1 MPKGIVGKLG
11 VKVAPDLSGFAKEL
25 RQKLR
30 KIRHELDLEIPVGL
44 ELDEREIIDLERR
57 LRRAKPTMSVKLRL
71 DEQSV
76 VRLQKRI
83 EGLKAT
89 VNAKLKVDNKS
100 VAETKRRV
108 NDSVKDARVAPRVDD
123 LAVRQYRAALQRA
136 GASTK
141 VSPELDQ
148 LSMRRVKEQIRR
160 QDAST
165 KIVPRL
171 DEPGL
176 TRIRRQLKD
185 MTAVTQAID
194 PVVDKASLDKIHKA
208 LQKRFEE
215 RVGVKTDVD
224 KSSYEQTRR
233 KIRKLADDK
242 KVTVNADADT
252 GKASAKLA
260 WLTRP
265 RKVNIQAVV
274 DHAAFA
280 KVEEYIGRL
289 SGGRALTDW
298 GRSLKDVIKNLDK
311 TALTMG
317 TTAAA
322 AAAMGAAMV
331 GAAGNVLALAKGLA
345 SIAPAGLAL
354 PGIFLGMA
362 TSAGVL
368 FTALSTAK
376 DHIQDVV
383 EDFGHLQETIG
394 NRFWDRA
401 AGSVRALA
409 SEALPMLHRELGDLA
424 EVQGGWI
431 AGMAEVTRQHLP
443 KLERSLQNTTE
454 GARRATGGF
463 AGFTQGILTI
473 GEVGS
478 RYLPQLGDWFTHLG
492 EKFAAWAEKA
502 AGDGSI
508 DKAILRGAYA
518 AKRSWGIMKD
528 LASIIG
534 SIFKAAEAGGYTLAR
549 VEKNID
555 AIDKALK
562 GVTGQNIL
570 KSIFGAAADS
580 MDNFMAKAK
589 DTGPQILGIATN
601 LKVALPEAATAAGIA
616 FQGLT
621 AVLGNAAL
629 GHGAKLFF
637 QGLQSGLQSLT
648 DRAPQV
654 SHVLA
659 AILTLGGRVAET
671 VGKVLGA
678 AFEHLGPIL
687 VRLLDALGPLVTAMG
702 TSLAGAIE
710 KVAPYVAK
718 FVDQFLIPM
727 INKLAESPQLVNLLV
742 AAFVGMQVLGPI
754 VSTITGLVTAIQGIG
769 SAISFLLSPIGLVV
783 AAIAALIAIFV
794 LLWQNS
800 ETFRTTVTAAWTE
813 VTAAFQV
820 VQEYFVNEWWPKIQ
834 QVWQLFS
841 EAWTTYGMPLMQS
854 LDAFI
859 QWFQPLWELM
869 WFGVKEIFIGVWQ
882 ALSSTVSGVLDI
894 IMGLLNIF
902 IGFMKGD
909 WSQMWEGVKQA
920 FSGVWTII
928 SGVVSGAVHVILGFF
943 TVMYTSISTIVSLI
957 AQFVTTWF
965 YNMWNGAVNTTR
977 SAAASVVGLFRDI
990 PNSIRSIFAGAGN
1003 WLISAGQSIIN
1014 GLISGVQR
1022 AIGRLRS
1029 ILSSVTRMIPRW
1041 KGPAP
1046 VDRKLLKPAGRMI
1059 IRGFVSGI
1067 EQETPSVKRSLRGLT
1082 GRLPSLAVDNEAP
1095 AGGNFARNAG
1105 PSVTINQYNPVQEPD
1120 SSVRDK
1126 VASGIRLAASL

>member
-11 VKVAPDLSGFAKEL
+11 VKVAPDLTGFGKEL
-25 RQKLR
+25 KQKLHR
-30 KIRHELDLEIPVGL
+30 IRETADLELPVGLDLDPNEIQRLERQLKRYKGTLKVELDLDRASL
-44 ELDEREIIDLERR
+44 E
-57 LRRAKPTMSVKLRL
+57 
-71 DEQSV
+71 
-76 VRLQKRI
+76 
-83 EGLKAT
+83 
-89 VNAKLKVDNKS
+89 KLKKKIARTSATITAKVKVDQRSTSEARKT
-100 VAETKRRV
+100 VQRAGGG
-108 NDSVKDARVAPRVDD
+108 VKVAPQVDD
-123 LAVRQYRAALQRA
+123 LALRRYREAVRRA

-141 VSPELDQ
+141 IQPTLDKV
-148 LSMRRVKEQIRR
+148 SMRRVKEYIQK
-160 QDAST
+160 QDATT
-165 KIVPRL
+165 KVVPNL
-171 DEPGL
+171 SEPGM

-185 MTAVTQAID
+185 MTAVTAAID
-194 PVVDKASLDKIHKA
+194 PVLDRASLDKIHKA
-208 LQKRFEE
+208 LRKRFEE
-215 RVGVKTDVD
+215 RVGVQVDVD
-224 KSSYEQTRR
+224 KSSYERTKH
-233 KIRKLADDK
+233 KIGKLADDK

-274 DHAAFA
+274 DNAAFA

-289 SGGRALTDW
+289 SGGGALKDW
-298 GRSLKDVIKNLDK
+298 GRSLKEVIKNLDK

-322 AAAMGAAMV
+322 AATMGAAMV

-376 DHIQDVV
+376 DHIEDVV
-383 EDFGHLQETIG
+383 DDFGRLQETIG

-401 AGSVRALA
+401 AGSVRELA
-409 SEALPMLHRELGDLA
+409 SEALPMLHRELGELA
-424 EVQGGWI
+424 EVQGGWV
-431 AGMAEVTRQHLP
+431 AGMAEVTKQHLP

-463 AGFTQGILTI
+463 AGFTSGILTI

-478 RYLPQLGDWFTHLG
+478 RYLPQLGDWFTQLG
-492 EKFAAWAEKA
+492 EKFSAWAEKA

-508 DKAILRGAYA
+508 DKAILRGADA

-562 GVTGQNIL
+562 SVTGQDIL
-570 KSIFGAAADS
+570 KSIFSAAADS

-589 DTGPQILGIATN
+589 VTGPQILGIATN

-678 AFEHLGPIL
+678 AFEHLGPVL

-702 TSLAGAIE
+702 DSLAGAIE
-710 KVAPYVAK
+710 KVAPYVEK

-727 INKLAESPQLVNLLV
+727 INKLTESPQLVNLLV
-742 AAFVGMQVLGPI
+742 AAFVGLQVLGPI
-754 VSTITGLVTAIQGIG
+754 VSTITGLVTAIQGVG
-769 SAISFLLSPIGLVV
+769 AAISFLLSPVGLVV
-783 AAIAALIAIFV
+783 AAIAALVAIFV

-800 ETFRTTVTAAWTE
+800 ETFRTTVTAAWAE

-869 WFGVKEIFIGVWQ
+869 WFGVKEIFVGVWQ
-882 ALSSTVSGVLDI
+882 VLSSVLGGTLDI
-894 IMGLLNIF
+894 ITGLLNIF
-902 IGFMKGD
+902 IGFMKGN
-909 WSQMWEGVKQA
+909 WTQMWEGVKQVV
-920 FSGVWTII
+920 SGAWTFI
-928 SGVVSGAVHVILGFF
+928 SGVVSGAAHIIVGF
-943 TVMYTSISTIVSLI
+943 VMTMCTSIGTIVSLI

-977 SAAASVVGLFRDI
+977 SAAASVVGFFRNI
-990 PNSIRSIFAGAGN
+990 PGSIRSLFSGAGS
-1003 WLISAGQSIIN
+1003 WLINAGQSMIN

-1029 ILSSVTRMIPRW
+1029 MLGSITRMIPRW

-1046 VDRKLLKPAGRMI
+1046 VDKKLLRPAGRMI

-1067 EQETPSVKRSLRGLT
+1067 QQETPTVKRSLNGLT
-1082 GRLPSLAVDNEAP
+1082 GKLPSMSTEGM
-1095 AGGNFARNAG
+1095 AGTGG
-1105 PSVTINQYNPVQEPD
+1105 EYGKSVSPSVTINQYNPVQEPD